1 MSRQHQLALSHALGW
16 TGPELLGLAKDY
28 PGLALQLLTV
38 PKQRLHFVAFVLA
51 MTAPP
56 VSADLARQ
64 AVTLPARVVLG
75 RLGLSD
81 LRGVRRVL
89 GRIYGSVLDRD
100 RYREIAALLSEPN
113 TAHVLHHVSEVTP
126 ELLTNLSTLPLALRS
141 HVIAD
146 AIGHIPNAAAHLV
159 EWTEIVAARLP
170 KLSVRD
176 VQETVGDSCS
186 FVDLKTRLTRL
197 LDALPALEAPPPRVV
212 HHAMRI
218 DAPSAIRQLGKQFT
232 NCLDGFVDAEI
243 DGSNHI
249 YHWRKDDADA
259 VCEVT
264 RVGNLGWFLGS
275 HLGPENVELG
285 ADLAA
290 TIEMQFRAAGIHQL
304 KVVETY
310 DDLFYAVGRRDR
322 GSVNDSG
329 QLTAR
334 NRRRHLP

>member
-1 MSRQHQLALSHALGW
+1 MTQLQLPLSHVLGW
-16 TGPELLGLAKDY
+16 TGPELLGLAKEH

-64 AVTLPARVVLG
+64 AVSLPAKEVLG
-75 RLGLSD
+75 HLGLSE

-89 GRIYGSVLDRD
+89 GHIYGPVLDRH
-100 RYREIAALLSEPN
+100 RYQEIATLLAEPN
-113 TAHVLHHVSEVTP
+113 TAQVLHHVSEVTP
-126 ELLTNLSTLPLALRS
+126 ELLTNLSTLPLTLRS

-159 EWTEIVAARLP
+159 EWTEIVAARLA

-186 FVDLKTRLTRL
+186 FVDLKRRLTRL

-212 HHAMRI
+212 HHAIRI

-232 NCLDGFVDAEI
+232 NCLDSFVDAEI
-243 DGSNHI
+243 DGCNHI
-249 YHWRKDDADA
+249 YHWRKGHAEA
-259 VCEVT
+259 ACEVT

-275 HLGPENVELG
+275 HLGPENMELE
-285 ADLAA
+285 ADVTV
-290 TIEMQFRAAGIHQL
+290 TIRAEFRDAGIREL
-304 KVVETY
+304 KIVETY

-322 GSVNDSG
+322 GGVNGDDLSVPS
-329 QLTAR
+329 
-334 NRRRHLP
+334 RRRHLS

>member
-1 MSRQHQLALSHALGW
+1 MSLQHQLPLSHALGW
-16 TGPELLGLAKDY
+16 AGPELLRLAKDY

-51 MTAPP
+51 MTASP
-56 VSADLARQ
+56 VAADLARQ
-64 AVTLPARVVLG
+64 AVTLPAREVLG

-89 GRIYGSVLDRD
+89 GRIYGPVLDRH
-100 RYREIAALLSEPN
+100 RYQEIAALLAEPN
-113 TAHVLHHVSEVTP
+113 TAQVLHHVSEVTP
-126 ELLTNLSTLPLALRS
+126 ELLTNLSTLPFTLRS

-197 LDALPALEAPPPRVV
+197 LDALPALDAPPPRVV

-218 DAPSAIRQLGKQFT
+218 DPPSAIRQLGKKFT

-243 DGSNHI
+243 DGCNHI
-249 YHWRKDDADA
+249 YHWRKGDAEA

-275 HLGPENVELG
+275 HLGPENIELD
-285 ADLAA
+285 ADVAV
-290 TIEMQFRAAGIHQL
+290 TIRAEFRAFGIHEL

-310 DDLFYAVGRRDR
+310 DDLYYAVGRRN
-322 GSVNDSG
+322 GTGVNDNG
-329 QLTAR
+329 QFTGR

>member
-1 MSRQHQLALSHALGW
+1 MSLQHQLPLSHALGW

-64 AVTLPARVVLG
+64 AVTLPAREVLG
-75 RLGLSD
+75 RLGLSEV
-81 LRGVRRVL
+81 RGVRRVL
-89 GRIYGSVLDRD
+89 GRIYGPVLDRQ
-100 RYREIAALLSEPN
+100 RYQEIASLLSEPN
-113 TAHVLHHVSEVTP
+113 TAQVLHHASEVTP
-126 ELLTNLSTLPLALRS
+126 ELLTNLSALPLTLRS

-146 AIGHIPNAAAHLV
+146 AIGHIANAATNLV

-170 KLSVRD
+170 KLSVRN
-176 VQETVGDSCS
+176 VQETIGDSCS

-197 LDALPALEAPPPRVV
+197 LDALPALEAPPPRVIQ
-212 HHAMRI
+212 HAMRI
-218 DAPSAIRQLGKQFT
+218 DSPSAIRQLGKQFT
-232 NCLDGFVDAEI
+232 NCLDGFVDVEI

-249 YHWRKDDADA
+249 YHWRKGDAEA

-264 RVGNLGWFLGS
+264 RMGNLGWFLGS
-275 HLGPENVELG
+275 HLGPENVELE
-285 ADLAA
+285 ADVAA
-290 TIEMQFRAAGIHQL
+290 VVRAEFRTVGIYEL

-310 DDLFYAVGRRDR
+310 DDLFYAVGRRN
-322 GSVNDSG
+322 GTSVNDNG
-329 QLTAR
+329 QFTAR
-334 NRRRHLP
+334 NRRRRLP

>member
-1 MSRQHQLALSHALGW
+1 MTFQHQLPLSHGLGW
-16 TGPELLGLAKDY
+16 AAPELLGLAKDY

-51 MTAPP
+51 MTAAAA
-56 VSADLARQ
+56 SADLVQQ
-64 AVTLPARVVLG
+64 AITLPAREVLG

-81 LRGVRRVL
+81 ERGVRRVL
-89 GRIYGSVLDRD
+89 GRIYGPVLDRD
-100 RYREIAALLSEPN
+100 RYREIAGLLSEPT
-113 TAHVLHHVSEVTP
+113 TARVLHHASEVTP
-126 ELLTNLSTLPLALRS
+126 ELLANLSALPLTLRS
-141 HVIAD
+141 PVITD
-146 AIGHIPNAAAHLV
+146 AIGHIPNAAVHLI

-176 VQETVGDSCS
+176 VQERVGDSCS
-186 FVDLKTRLTRL
+186 FIDLKTRLTRL

-218 DAPSAIRQLGKQFT
+218 DAPSAIRLLGKQFT
-232 NCLDGFVDAEI
+232 NCLDNFVDVEI
-243 DGSNHI
+243 DGSSHI
-249 YHWRKDDADA
+249 YHWRKAHAEA

-275 HLGPENVELG
+275 HLGRENVELD
-285 ADLAA
+285 ADVAA
-290 TIEMQFRAAGIHQL
+290 TIQAEFRAFGIYEL

-310 DDLFYAVGRRDR
+310 DDLFYAVGRRNR
-322 GSVNDSG
+322 NGVNDTG
-329 QLTAR
+329 QFTAR

>member
-1 MSRQHQLALSHALGW
+1 MSLQHQLPLSHALGW
-16 TGPELLGLAKDY
+16 AGPELLGLAKDY

-51 MTAPP
+51 MAAHPT
-56 VSADLARQ
+56 SADLVHQ
-64 AVTLPARVVLG
+64 AVVLPARQVLS
-75 RLGLSD
+75 RLGLSEV
-81 LRGVRRVL
+81 RGVRRVL
-89 GRIYGSVLDRD
+89 GRIYGPVLDRH
-100 RYREIAALLSEPN
+100 RYQEIAALLSEPN
-113 TAHVLHHVSEVTP
+113 TAQVLHHVSEVTP
-126 ELLTNLSTLPLALRS
+126 ELLANLSALPLALRS

-146 AIGHIPNAAAHLV
+146 AIGHIPNAAAHLI
-159 EWTEIVAARLP
+159 EWSEIVAARLP
-170 KLSVRD
+170 KLSVQD
-176 VQETVGDSCS
+176 VQETIGDSTS
-186 FVDLKTRLTRL
+186 FVDLKARLTRL

-232 NCLDGFVDAEI
+232 NCLDNFVDVEI

-249 YHWRKDDADA
+249 YHWRKGDAEA

-275 HLGPENVELG
+275 HLGSENVELA
-285 ADLAA
+285 ADVNKAIRA
-290 TIEMQFRAAGIHQL
+290 EFRAFGIYEL

-310 DDLFYAVGRRDR
+310 DDLFYAVGRRN
-322 GSVNDSG
+322 GTGVNDNG
-329 QLTAR
+329 QFTAR